1 MCGVAAE
8 GAEVNEQAAGTS
20 ITTLIPVI
28 EGTAYRSSRGKYH
41 QALSVLGISEVSA
54 SLAAS
59 EFSEFYR
66 SLPSGQ
72 TIELELNLL
81 NESVQTSLSIDV
93 KPQDVQSLL
102 LQLQHLQLQRDEADS
117 RQSRNQRLILQRT
130 YRAEN
135 QGNIEAASGVLQS
148 KTAEE
153 HLLSANATQEALTS
167 TQNRLSSVQEDLRI
181 AADIQ
186 QRMLL
191 SRQRLQS
198 IHAQLDCH
206 ACMVP
211 CRDIGGDFYDVMRL
225 DADHVA
231 VIVGDVSGKG
241 IFAAMMMATCIT
253 LLRAYCESFR
263 SPSRIMR
270 KINPRLIE
278 GNESECLFTTLFL
291 GMINCHRNSFTYCN
305 AGHNPGLLRRRDG
318 SILELNDVHGPAVG
332 VMERVEYE
340 ETRLHFDI
348 GDRLLLYTDGASEA
362 FNPRGDLYGVER
374 LHRYYERSSPRW
386 ESSQLLEHILTDLN
400 NFSNGEIAH
409 DDVTLVGIRRHQ
421 DEEIQ
426 EITTR
431 ISCEASPE
439 GMTELMQQTESFCL
453 QQQIQMDTIGRLQLV
468 LDELVINVV
477 RYGQG
482 EEVTKPI
489 IKLDLRLRQNLLV
502 VELRD
507 TGVPFNPFAL
517 AEPDTDLS
525 IEERDLGG
533 LGVFLVRGL
542 TRNFSYTYDTPWNCV
557 RLEIDC
563 DSQDDQP

>member
-1 MCGVAAE
+1 MS
-8 GAEVNEQAAGTS
+8 EQATES
-20 ITTLIPVI
+20 CITTLIPVI

-41 QALSVLGISEVSA
+41 QALSVLGISDVGA

-81 NESVQTSLSIDV
+81 NETVHASLSVEV
-93 KPQDVQSLL
+93 KPQDVHELL
-102 LQLQHLQLQRDEADS
+102 LQLQHLPIQECEPDSRPGRHQRLSLQR
-117 RQSRNQRLILQRT
+117 IYRT
-130 YRAEN
+130 EKC
-135 QGNIEAASGVLQS
+135 GNLEAATGVLQS

-211 CRDIGGDFYDVMRL
+211 CRDIGGDFFDVMRL

-241 IFAAMMMATCIT
+241 IPAAMMMATCIT

-291 GMINCHRNSFTYCN
+291 GMINCHRNTFTYCN

-318 SILELNDVHGPAVG
+318 TILELDDVHGPAVG

-340 ETRLHFDI
+340 ETRLSFEI

-362 FNPRGDLYGVER
+362 FNTRGDLYGVER

-386 ESSQLLEHILTDLN
+386 ESSQLLEHILADLN

-409 DDVTLVGIRRHQ
+409 DDVTLVGVRRHQ
-421 DEEIQ
+421 EELVA
-426 EITTR
+426 EITAR
-431 ISCEASPE
+431 IGCDANPQ
-439 GMTELMQQTESFCL
+439 GMAELMQQTEAFCL
-453 QQQIQMDTIGRLQLV
+453 QQQIEADTIGRLQLV

-482 EEVTKPI
+482 ESASQPVI
-489 IKLDLRLRQNLLV
+489 QLDLRLRQNLLV

-542 TRNFSYTYDTPWNCV
+542 TSNFSYTYDTPWNCV

-563 DSQDDQP
+563 SQQEQPA